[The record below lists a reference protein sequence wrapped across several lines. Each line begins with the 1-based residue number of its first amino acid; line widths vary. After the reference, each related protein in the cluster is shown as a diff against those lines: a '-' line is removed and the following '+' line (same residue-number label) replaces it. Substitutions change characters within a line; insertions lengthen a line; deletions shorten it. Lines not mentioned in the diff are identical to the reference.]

1 MTTTE
6 PSETPAQFRARLRI
20 AYRRGFEAQA
30 NAMAASDATP
40 TFSAI
45 GECRASGCE
54 AVYAEA
60 LRDVKAYALQNRE
73 HPRSPSYRAH
83 ELIDRFAATRG
94 IDLSESE
101 GT

>member
-1 MTTTE
+1 MTTTTT
-6 PSETPAQFRARLRI
+6 SETRKQFRARLRD
-20 AYRRGFEAQA
+20 AYGRGFAVQA
-30 NAMAASDATP
+30 NAMLASGITP
-40 TFSAI
+40 TISDI
-45 GECRASGCE
+45 RECRASGCE